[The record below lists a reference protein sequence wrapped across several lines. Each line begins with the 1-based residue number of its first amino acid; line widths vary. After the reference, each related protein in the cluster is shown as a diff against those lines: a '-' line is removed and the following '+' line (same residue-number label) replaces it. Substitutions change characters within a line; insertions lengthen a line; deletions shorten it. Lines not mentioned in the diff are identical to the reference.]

1 MGLRGSGKKG
11 VPRGVLRSPGVKWE
25 VEILQ
30 FYASMQLLRSSGMQ
44 LQGDAGQEGRWE
56 AAIPQTL
63 PEHWFSSQGES
74 TLSCTPLI
82 KGEEPQ
88 TVKP

>member
-1 MGLRGSGKKG
+1 M
-11 VPRGVLRSPGVKWE
+11 PRGVRRSAGVKWE

-30 FYASMQLLRSSGMQ
+30 FYASVQLLRRSKMQ
-44 LQGDAGQEGRWE
+44 LQGDAGQEGRWDI
-56 AAIPQTL
+56 ATPQTL
-63 PEHWFSSQGES
+63 PEYWFSLQGES
-74 TLSCTPLI
+74 TLSRTPLI